1 MHDLSAGW
9 LATVATIGLVA
20 AIGCSDSSGTGTTGP
35 GPTPGPVGSVTVG
48 NDFFQS
54 AHNSSRPATD
64 TVAVGETVTWTW
76 TSTGSTAHSVQSLGT
91 PSFTSSDVL
100 TGDGMTYTMTFNAP
114 GTYHYDCAVHGT
126 LMSGT
131 VVVQ

>member
-1 MHDLSAGW
+1 MRHLLAGRRAAVASIV
-9 LATVATIGLVA
+9 LAA
-20 AIGCSDSSGTGTTGP
+20 ALGCSDSSGTGTTGP
-35 GPTPGPVGSVTVG
+35 SPTPGPVGSVRVG

-54 AHNSSRPATD
+54 AHNSSRPAAD

-76 TSTGSTAHSVQSLGT
+76 TSTGGTAHSVRSQGT

-100 TGDGMTYTMTFNAP
+100 TGNGMVYTQTFTAT
-114 GTYHYDCAVHGT
+114 GTYHYDCAVHGSA
-126 LMSGT
+126 MSGT